1 MKNNILGLEYEML
14 LQPDS
19 ALRNKHDS
27 DKAAVDVKKLKEAQV
42 KFFGLD
48 KLFQANQRTK

>member
-19 ALRNKHDS
+19 ALRNKHNS